1 MANRAEPESPQ
12 LPADGLKTARLVEA
26 ESRSTL
32 EISAPMQDVHAP
44 HPSIHTW
51 KDFII
56 HIATITIGL
65 LIAIGLEQMVEYFHH
80 RHQAAEMS
88 GKLKT
93 ESNENIAV
101 VREDIETYDHTL
113 AAIRAIED
121 SLEQHLKASPAGPWV
136 PQFLPETPI
145 YKPSDAEW
153 LIARDSAL
161 LQILPSAL
169 VANYWK
175 IESTRERT
183 DRLVS
188 DASRIRIKLDALLEV
203 YAAQSK
209 LNPTDALAVR
219 LALSEY
225 AHYLRQVRLGLQHI
239 AKLNQV
245 TLNGKVIG
253 SGAAPNDAQL
263 EPGRQ

>member
-1 MANRAEPESPQ
+1 MADRAEPEIPQ
-12 LPADGLKTARLVEA
+12 LSADSLKGAGLPEA
-26 ESRSTL
+26 EALCTS

-44 HPSIHTW
+44 HESIHTW

-65 LIAIGLEQMVEYFHH
+65 LIAIGLEQTVEYFHH

-88 GKLKT
+88 GKLKM

-101 VREDIETYDHTL
+101 VRDDIETYDHTL
-113 AAIRAIED
+113 AAIKAIED
-121 SLEQHLKASPAGPWV
+121 NLDQHSKASPAAPWV
-136 PQFLPETPI
+136 PQMLPETPI

-188 DASRIRIKLDALLEV
+188 DASRSRIRLDALLEV
-203 YAAQSK
+203 YAAQSA

-219 LALSEY
+219 LALREY
-225 AHYLRQVRLGLQHI
+225 AQYLRQVRLGLQHI
-239 AKLNQV
+239 AELNQI
-245 TLNGKVIG
+245 TLDGKVIG
-253 SGAAPNDAQL
+253 SGAAPNDAPL
-263 EPGRQ
+263 EPAR